1 MCTCVFCVCSLNVY
15 ALYSAWENTQV
26 FLMRNRATG
35 EEVAA
40 KCLEKHNSWSADK
53 FRKRVAEEVAALQH
67 TRHRNV
73 IELIDHLPDACD
85 HHRYWVVMKYARGGQ
100 LLERLIARHRKQRPY
115 TEDEVSKLA
124 YDILSG
130 LKHLRTSCLA
140 RSLSLSLL

>member
-1 MCTCVFCVCSLNVY
+1 VY